1 VGREHP
7 LSAEKLSPVLALYFT
22 RDRNSG
28 FGICLALLRFGGLG
42 HTCVIH
48 GRDDAVIREY
58 GLKMPAGR
66 IVVNS
71 PAPHGSIGASTNLFP
86 AMTLG
91 CGAVGGN
98 ITSDNIS
105 PMHLINLR
113 RVAYEA
119 RPVTQKEVV
128 SVTGVVAPAATATVC
143 ACQVSQP
150 AEPAGVSVGT
160 SGALDRVSV
169 AHAIERFLAKKAGKP
184 APAPTPAPSAAKP
197 APAATPPVTRPKPRP
212 VDFVSEQEIRAALK
226 RKEKIV
232 IGSKTIIT
240 PAARDLAAQHDVF
253 TIAE

>member
-1 VGREHP
+1 M
-7 LSAEKLSPVLALYFT
+7 
-22 RDRNSG
+22 
-28 FGICLALLRFGGLG
+28 
-42 HTCVIH
+42 
-48 GRDDAVIREY
+48 IREY

-86 AMTLG
+86 ALTLG

-119 RPVTQKEVV
+119 RPVTQREVV
-128 SVTGVVAPAATATVC
+128 PVAGVAAPAPTAAATC
-143 ACQVSQP
+143 ACQ
-150 AEPAGVSVGT
+150 AGQKEEGVPLAA
-160 SGALDRVSV
+160 SGAPDRVAV
-169 AHAIERFLAKKAGKP
+169 AHAIERFLAKKTGKP
-184 APAPTPAPSAAKP
+184 APAAAATTPKPAPTPAAA
-197 APAATPPVTRPKPRP
+197 PPVSRPKPRP
-212 VDFVSEQEIRAALK
+212 VDFVSEEEIRAALK
-226 RKEKIV
+226 RKEKIL